1 MWMKYLTKTKST
13 PLGCDL
19 SAFVNYLAR
28 LVRSVAS
35 SLLVQLFLSSFL
47 VAAPPLPP
55 NFESDVLPLLIER
68 CSKCHGEERRISN
81 LSVLTASDLMKGA
94 QSGPVVIAGKPEEST
109 LLERLISMQMP
120 PNGEGEPF
128 NEEELDLIRRWI
140 SAGAKT
146 DEPVAQ
152 TQITDE
158 RILPLLQLRCVS
170 CHGGRRR
177 EADLDIRTVESLL
190 RGGKSGPAI
199 VSGKPDESL
208 LLKRIHAGEMP
219 PRRQLVAVSVK
230 PMEASEIEILQQWIA
245 DGLPIKDRSVISRKM
260 DSDPLVSQ
268 EDREF
273 WSFVSPKLPAIP
285 FDKLAAA
292 DRDRIVNP
300 IDIFILAK
308 LRQLELSPADQSDR
322 ATLIKRLYFDLLG
335 LPPTFQEVQQ
345 FVADKDES
353 AYEKLVDRQLASPH
367 YGERWGRHWL
377 DVAGYSDSEG
387 GQNEDFTRPNMWRYR
402 DYVIQAF
409 NSDPGYD
416 QFILEQIAGDEL
428 VDYENAETITED
440 IYRKLCATGFL
451 RTAPDRTFA
460 NITNFVPERLEVI
473 ADEIQILGSSIL
485 GLTIHC
491 CRCHSHKFDPLPQR
505 DYFRLAAMLKDGY
518 DENDWIGSKER
529 NLKFVTTDERKQWE
543 ATIQG
548 IESELK
554 KIESELA
561 TCSDEAK
568 KKALMEQKTQW
579 ESKKT
584 AEPTIRA
591 LWSRGDPSPTY
602 ILRRGNY
609 LTPGELVSPGIPSV
623 LCPPT
628 EQPDIQPPRP
638 SAKSVG
644 SRLAL
649 AKWLA
654 SPRNPLTA
662 RVMVNRIWKH
672 HFGTGLVAS
681 LDNFGKMGSAPSH
694 PELLD
699 WLAVRF
705 MEHNWSIKS
714 LHRIILTSATYRQS
728 SQKSD
733 AANQRDPDN
742 RWLSHMPLR
751 RLEAEAVRDRLL
763 VASGNLKTSFYGVP
777 SEVDIRGD
785 GLVTVRNTGNGERR
799 SVYLLHRRTAI
810 PTLLD
815 TFDSP
820 QMGPNCV
827 MRAESVVAP
836 QALHLLNNAAVHQL
850 AKLFADRVRRE
861 AGDEYQQQLR
871 LAFQIAY
878 SEEPSPEQLTLLTHK
893 YEELSQAWLSSLAG
907 QENTK
912 QAAKDKALENVCHA
926 LMNSAAFIYVE

>member
-1 MWMKYLTKTKST
+1 MMVLFVS
-13 PLGCDL
+13 PSL
-19 SAFVNYLAR
+19 SAPYLC
-28 LVRSVAS
+28 
-35 SLLVQLFLSSFL
+35 
-47 VAAPPLPP
+47 AAPPSSP

-68 CSKCHGEERRISN
+68 CSKCHGDERQISN

-94 QSGPVVIAGKPEEST
+94 QSGPVVIAGKPEESM
-109 LLERLISMQMP
+109 LWERLISKQMP

-128 NEEELDLIRRWI
+128 SDEELDVIRRWI
-140 SAGAKT
+140 AGGAKT
-146 DEPVAQ
+146 DEPIMQ
-152 TQITDE
+152 TVITDE

-177 EADLDIRTVESLL
+177 EADLDVRTIESLL

-199 VSGKPDESL
+199 VSGKPEESL
-208 LLKRIHAGEMP
+208 LLKRIRAEEMP
-219 PRRQLVAVSVK
+219 PRRQMVAVSVK
-230 PMEASEIEILQQWIA
+230 PMEASEIIILEQWIA
-245 DGLPIKDRSVISRKM
+245 SGLPLQDRSAVSELN
-260 DSDPLVSQ
+260 DSDPLVSE
-268 EDREF
+268 EDRQF
-273 WSFVSPKLPAIP
+273 WSFVVPKSPPIP
-285 FDKLAAA
+285 SDKLTSA
-292 DRDRIVNP
+292 DLDRAFNP
-300 IDIFILAK
+300 IDIFILERM
-308 LRQLELSPADQSDR
+308 RQHDLSPAGQADR

-335 LPPTFQEVQQ
+335 LPPTFEEVER
-345 FVADKDES
+345 FVADQDQT
-353 AYEKLVDRQLASPH
+353 AYEKLVDRLLASPH

-377 DVAGYSDSEG
+377 DISGYSDSEG

-416 QFILEQIAGDEL
+416 QLILEQIAGDEL
-428 VDYENAETITED
+428 VDYENAETITDD

-473 ADEIQILGSSIL
+473 ADELQILGSSIL

-505 DYFRLAAMLKDGY
+505 DYYRLAAMLKDGY

-529 NLKFVTTDERKQWE
+529 NLKYVTTEERKQWE

-548 IESELK
+548 IESEIK

-568 KKALMEQKTQW
+568 KKSLMEQKTQW
-579 ESKKT
+579 ESKKP

-623 LCPPT
+623 LCPPAD
-628 EQPDIQPPRP
+628 QPDVQPPRP

-681 LDNFGKMGSAPSH
+681 PDNFGKMGAPPSH

-699 WLAVRF
+699 WLAARF
-705 MEHNWSIKS
+705 MEQNWSVKA
-714 LHRIILTSATYRQS
+714 LHRVILTSAIYQQS

-763 VASGNLKTSFYGVP
+763 VASGNLKSVFYGAP

-785 GLVTVRNTGNGERR
+785 GLVTVRNAGNGERR

-810 PTLLD
+810 PTLLE

-827 MRAESVVAP
+827 TRAESVVAP

-850 AKLFADRVRRE
+850 AEMFADKVRRE
-861 AGDEYQQQLR
+861 AGDKYQQQLR
-871 LAFQIAY
+871 RAFQIAY
-878 SEEPSPEQLTLLTHK
+878 SEDPSPEQLKLLSNK

-907 QENTK
+907 KENIQ
-912 QAAKDKALENVCHA
+912 QAAKDRALVNVCHA

>member
-1 MWMKYLTKTKST
+1 MILFTAFFLAVQIHTAPYL
-13 PLGCDL
+13 
-19 SAFVNYLAR
+19 F
-28 LVRSVAS
+28 
-35 SLLVQLFLSSFL
+35 
-47 VAAPPLPP
+47 AAPPSPP
-55 NFESDVLPLLIER
+55 NFESDILPLLVER

-81 LSVLTASDLMKGA
+81 LSVLTASDLMQGA
-94 QSGPVVIAGKPEEST
+94 QSGPVVIAGNPDESE
-109 LLERLISMQMP
+109 LLERLISKQMP

-128 NEEELDLIRRWI
+128 KDEELDVIRRWI
-140 SAGAKT
+140 AAGAKT
-146 DEPVAQ
+146 DEPIAQ

-177 EADLDIRTVESLL
+177 EADLDVRTVESLL

-230 PMEASEIEILQQWIA
+230 PMEANEIEILQQWIV
-245 DGLPIKDRSVISRKM
+245 DGLPKKDYSAVSTKV
-260 DSDPLVSQ
+260 DSDPLVSD
-268 EDREF
+268 EDRQF
-273 WSFVSPKLPAIP
+273 WSFVLPKWPEIP
-285 FDKLAAA
+285 MDKLAATDV
-292 DRDRIVNP
+292 DRAVNP
-300 IDIFILAK
+300 IDTFILAK
-308 LRQLELSPADQSDR
+308 LRQLELSPAEQADR

-335 LPPTFQEVQQ
+335 LPPSFEEVQQ

-353 AYEKLVDRQLASPH
+353 AYEKLVDRLLASPH

-416 QFILEQIAGDEL
+416 QFIVEQIAGDEL

-505 DYFRLAAMLKDGY
+505 DYYRLAAMLKDGY

-529 NLKFVTTDERKQWE
+529 NLKYVTTEERKQWE
-543 ATIQG
+543 ATIRG
-548 IESELK
+548 IESELQ

-568 KKALMEQKTQW
+568 KKALSEQKLKW
-579 ESKKT
+579 ESKKP

-591 LWSRGDPSPTY
+591 LWSRGDPSPSY

-623 LCPPT
+623 LCSPVD
-628 EQPDIQPPRP
+628 QPDIQPPRP

-649 AKWLA
+649 GKWLA

-672 HFGTGLVAS
+672 HFGAGLVSS
-681 LDNFGKMGSAPSH
+681 LDNFGKMGTAPSH

-705 MEHNWSIKS
+705 MEQNWSVKAIQ
-714 LHRIILTSATYRQS
+714 RMILTSATYRQS
-728 SQKSD
+728 SEKSD
-733 AANQRDPDN
+733 TANRRDPDN

-763 VASGNLKTSFYGVP
+763 VASGNLETGFYGAP

-785 GLVTVRNTGNGERR
+785 GLVTVRNAGNGERR

-810 PTLLD
+810 PTLLE

-827 MRAESVVAP
+827 TRAESVVAP
-836 QALHLLNNAAVHQL
+836 QALHLLNNAAVYQL
-850 AKLFADRVRRE
+850 AKRFADRVRRE
-861 AGDEYQQQLR
+861 VGDESQQQLR
-871 LAFQIAY
+871 KAFQIAY
-878 SEEPSPEQLTLLTHK
+878 CEEPSQEQLTLLSHK
-893 YEELSQAWLSSLAG
+893 YEELSRVWLSSLAG
-907 QENTK
+907 QENT
-912 QAAKDKALENVCHA
+912 QQVAKDKALVNICHA

>member
-1 MWMKYLTKTKST
+1 
-13 PLGCDL
+13 
-19 SAFVNYLAR
+19 
-28 LVRSVAS
+28 
-35 SLLVQLFLSSFL
+35 
-47 VAAPPLPP
+47 
-55 NFESDVLPLLIER
+55 
-68 CSKCHGEERRISN
+68 
-81 LSVLTASDLMKGA
+81 MKGG
-94 QSGPVVIAGKPEEST
+94 QSGPVVIVGKPDESP
-109 LLERLISMQMP
+109 LLERLISKQMP

-128 NEEELDLIRRWI
+128 NDDELEVIRHWI
-140 SAGAKT
+140 ATGAKT
-146 DEPVAQ
+146 DEPIVQ
-152 TQITDE
+152 VQITDE

-177 EADLDIRTVESLL
+177 EADLDVRTIESLL

-199 VSGKPDESL
+199 VSGKPEQSRL
-208 LLKRIHAGEMP
+208 LQRIHAGEMP

-230 PMEASEIEILQQWIA
+230 PMEANEIEILQQWIA
-245 DGLPIKDRSVISRKM
+245 DGLPKKDHTAVSTKL
-260 DSDPLVSQ
+260 DSDPLVS
-268 EDREF
+268 EVDRQF
-273 WSFVSPKLPAIP
+273 WSFAVPKSPVIP
-285 FDKLAAA
+285 FDKLAATDVNRA
-292 DRDRIVNP
+292 VNP
-300 IDIFILAK
+300 IDTFILAK
-308 LRQLELSPADQSDR
+308 LRQLEISPADQADR

-335 LPPTFQEVQQ
+335 LPPSFEEVQQ
-345 FVADKDES
+345 FIADKDES
-353 AYEKLVDRQLASPH
+353 AYEKLVDRLLASPH

-416 QFILEQIAGDEL
+416 QFILDQIAGDEL

-505 DYFRLAAMLKDGY
+505 DYYRLAAMLKDGY

-529 NLKFVTTDERKQWE
+529 NLKYVTTVERKQWE
-543 ATIQG
+543 ATIQR

-554 KIESELA
+554 KIESDLA

-568 KKALMEQKTQW
+568 KKALTEQKTQW
-579 ESKKT
+579 ESQKP

-623 LCPPT
+623 LCPPAD
-628 EQPDIQPPRP
+628 QPDIQPPRP
-638 SAKSVG
+638 SAKTVG

-654 SPRNPLTA
+654 SARNPLTA
-662 RVMVNRIWKH
+662 RVMVNRVWKH
-672 HFGTGLVAS
+672 HFGAGLVLS
-681 LDNFGKMGSAPSH
+681 LDNFGKMGSVPSH

-699 WLAVRF
+699 WLAVQF
-705 MEHNWSIKS
+705 MDHNWSVKT
-714 LHRIILTSATYRQS
+714 LHRLILTSATYRQS

-733 AANQRDPDN
+733 TANRRDPDN

-763 VASGNLKTSFYGVP
+763 VASGNLKTSFYGEP

-785 GLVTVRNTGNGERR
+785 GLVTVRNSGNGERR

-810 PTLLD
+810 PTLLE

-827 MRAESVVAP
+827 TRAESVVAP
-836 QALHLLNNAAVHQL
+836 QALHLLNNAAVYQL
-850 AKLFADRVRRE
+850 AEQFADRLRRE
-861 AGDEYQQQLR
+861 VGDESQQQLR
-871 LAFQIAY
+871 KAFQIAY
-878 SEEPSPEQLTLLTHK
+878 SEEPSLEQLTLLSRK
-893 YEELSQAWLSSLAG
+893 YEDLSRAWLSSLAG
-907 QENTK
+907 HENPK
-912 QAAKDKALENVCHA
+912 QASKDRALVNICHA

>member
-1 MWMKYLTKTKST
+1 MWIRYRTKIIIARGKNNLLAYIACSEVMI
-13 PLGCDL
+13 LFVALFLAVQIL
-19 SAFVNYLAR
+19 SAPH
-28 LVRSVAS
+28 
-35 SLLVQLFLSSFL
+35 LF
-47 VAAPPLPP
+47 AAPPAPP
-55 NFESDVLPLLIER
+55 NFESDILPLLVER

-81 LSVLTASDLMKGA
+81 LSVLTASELMQGA

-109 LLERLISMQMP
+109 LLERLVSKQMP

-128 NEEELDLIRRWI
+128 SDEEVEVIRRWI
-140 SAGAKT
+140 AAGAKA
-146 DEPVAQ
+146 DEPIAQ
-152 TQITDE
+152 TKITDE

-177 EADLDIRTVESLL
+177 EADLDVRTVESLL

-199 VSGKPDESL
+199 MSGKPEESL

-230 PMEASEIEILQQWIA
+230 PMEASEVELLQQWIA
-245 DGLPIKDRSVISRKM
+245 DGLPIKDRFQNSTKM
-260 DSDPLVSQ
+260 DSDPLVSE
-268 EDREF
+268 EDRQF

-285 FDKLAAA
+285 MEKLTTVDI
-292 DRDRIVNP
+292 DRAINP
-300 IDIFILAK
+300 IDTFISAK
-308 LRQLELSPADQSDR
+308 LRQLELSPAEQADR

-335 LPPTFQEVQQ
+335 LPPTFEEVQQ
-345 FVADKDES
+345 FVVDRDES
-353 AYEKLVDRQLASPH
+353 AYERLVDRLLASPH

-416 QFILEQIAGDEL
+416 QFIVEQIAGDEL
-428 VDYENAETITED
+428 VDYENADTITEE

-451 RTAPDRTFA
+451 RTTPDRTFA

-473 ADEIQILGSSIL
+473 ADEIQILGSAIL

-505 DYFRLAAMLKDGY
+505 DYYRLAAMLKDGY
-518 DENDWIGSKER
+518 DENDWIGSKDR
-529 NLKFVTTDERKQWE
+529 NLKYVTTDERKQWE
-543 ATIQG
+543 ATLQG
-548 IESELK
+548 IESELQ
-554 KIESELA
+554 KIDSELA

-568 KKALMEQKTQW
+568 KKALLEQRTQL
-579 ESKKT
+579 ESKKLP
-584 AEPTIRA
+584 EPTIRA

-602 ILRRGNY
+602 VLRRGNY

-623 LCPPT
+623 LCPPAD
-628 EQPDIQPPRP
+628 QPDIQPPRP

-654 SPRNPLTA
+654 SPGNPLAA

-672 HFGTGLVAS
+672 HFGNGLVAS
-681 LDNFGKMGSAPSH
+681 LDNFGRMGAAPSH

-699 WLAVRF
+699 WLAVQF
-705 MEHNWSIKS
+705 MEHDWSIKT
-714 LHRIILTSATYRQS
+714 LHRTILTSATYRQS

-733 AANQRDPDN
+733 AANRRDPDN

-763 VASGNLKTSFYGVP
+763 VASGNLKTSFYGAP

-785 GLVTVRNTGNGERR
+785 GLVTVRNAGNGERR

-810 PTLLD
+810 PTLLE

-827 MRAESVVAP
+827 TRSESVVAP
-836 QALHLLNNAAVHQL
+836 QALHLLNNAAVYQL

-861 AGDEYQQQLR
+861 AGEQNKMQLR
-871 LAFQIAY
+871 RAFQIAY
-878 SEEPSPEQLTLLTHK
+878 SEDPSPEQLTLLSHK
-893 YEELSQAWLSSLAG
+893 YEELSHAWLSSVAG
-907 QENTK
+907 KGNTP
-912 QAAKDKALENVCHA
+912 QVARDRALVNICHA